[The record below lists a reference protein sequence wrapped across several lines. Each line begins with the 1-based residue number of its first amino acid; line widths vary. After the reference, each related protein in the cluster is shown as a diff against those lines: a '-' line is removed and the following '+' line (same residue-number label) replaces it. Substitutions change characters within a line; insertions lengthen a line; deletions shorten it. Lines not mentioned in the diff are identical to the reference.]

1 MWEYNYTP
9 DPDELMHYGVKGM
22 KWKKRIA
29 KGFTAGADKA
39 RTANAIALERARRAR
54 SGPLKKSTM
63 KELATGTK
71 RHVKTI
77 SYDNTSTKLSN
88 RAQLAARKS
97 MAKQQLK
104 TKVNRAKRKVN
115 AEARAGYAL
124 KALDTAQAARKAANK
139 KANKAVN
146 NFKAAVKTQIKVSKQ
161 KKKNKAMAKKYR
173 GTTQSKSNK

>member
-1 MWEYNYTP
+1 MWTYNLTP
-9 DPDELMHYGVKGM
+9 DPDSDSLMHYGVKGM

-29 KGFTAGADKA
+29 RGLQAGPNQA
-39 RTANAIALERARRAR
+39 RTASEIALQRARTAKA
-54 SGPLKKSTM
+54 GPMKKSTM
-63 KELATGTK
+63 RELQFGTK

-77 SYDNTSTKLSN
+77 SYDNKSTKLSN

-104 TKVNRAKRKVN
+104 TKVNRAKRKLN

-146 NFKAAVKTQIKVSKQ
+146 NFKAAVKTQIKISKQ
-161 KKKNKAMAKKYR
+161 KKKNKAMAKK
-173 GTTQSKSNK
+173 